1 MEKENIMKIINKY
14 KKVKLKMIKMMEKVN
29 YIMKMV
35 VIMKVNLL
43 KVKKMELGKNMM
55 LKEMKLKMK
64 RQI

>member
-1 MEKENIMKIINKY
+1 MEKENIMKIINQY
-14 KKVKLKMIKMMEKVN
+14 IKVNLKIINMMVKVN

-55 LKEMKLKMK
+55 LMEMKLKMK